1 MAMRPLAIILAA
13 QLSVGLLASSPV
25 SADSKRRPSSA
36 HVAIS
41 LGDGKTIDAK
51 KSKALKAKQS
61 GAKKANRKRRGGTR

>member
-1 MAMRPLAIILAA
+1 MAMRSLAFILAA
-13 QLSVGLLASSPV
+13 QPGVALLASSPV

-51 KSKALKAKQS
+51 KSKTFKAKQA
-61 GAKKANRKRRGGTR
+61 GPKKANRKR